1 MHSETAYEITTQATR
16 PADYPAYLP
25 APEGRVM
32 LPSEIPPGVQ
42 MVTLPGGI
50 RTLAYTP
57 YQAPP
62 PPPVPTAQPIPAWA
76 KTTALLTP
84 TIGGGIAAAGIGLS
98 YAAPGLIAMSQ
109 ALWSAVALIAAAAIG
124 VPVLLRLGRAAAGT
138 STGITHITQNITA
151 SGMFGKANGT
161 INHH

>member
-1 MHSETAYEITTQATR
+1 MHETAYEITTHTPQQPTAH
-16 PADYPAYLP
+16 PA
-25 APEGRVM
+25 M
-32 LPSEIPPGVQ
+32 LPHEIPPGVQ

-57 YQAPP
+57 AQAPP
-62 PPPVPTAQPIPAWA
+62 APPVPVAQPIPTWA

-84 TIGGGIAAAGIGLS
+84 TIGGGVAAAGIGIS
-98 YAAPGLIAMSQ
+98 YAAPGLIAMSE
-109 ALWSAVALIAAAAIG
+109 ALWAAVALIAAAVG
-124 VPVLLRLGRAAAGT
+124 VPVLLRLGRSAASAGRGT
-138 STGITHITQNITA
+138 THITQNISA

>member
-1 MHSETAYEITTQATR
+1 MTTPTPTYPTLTA
-16 PADYPAYLP
+16 PGYPSYLP
-25 APEGRVM
+25 APEGPVM

-57 YQAPP
+57 AQAPP
-62 PPPVPTAQPIPAWA
+62 APPVPVAQPIPAWA

-84 TIGGGIAAAGIGLS
+84 TIGGGIAAAGIGIS

-109 ALWSAVALIAAAAIG
+109 ALWAAVALIAAAAIG
-124 VPVLLRLGRAAAGT
+124 VPVLLRLGRAATGT
-138 STGITHITQNITA
+138 SRSSTHITQNITA
-151 SGMFGKANGT
+151 SGMFGRANGT
-161 INHH
+161 INHR